1 MDLDYYY
8 YSYMVIKSIKQ
19 INFTN
24 FSIKFII
31 IAPVVNYLVINSFLF
46 KLYFDFMNF
55 IYLFNAIIDF
65 IFEVVIFIKLFMVF
79 KMKRSYFFNL

>member
-1 MDLDYYY
+1 
-8 YSYMVIKSIKQ
+8 MVIKSIKQ